1 MAKKKQTIDEVIAL
15 FSEYL
20 RNIHRTDS
28 TVHCYNQQWKK
39 VKAFMLTNKIKYFDR
54 SVTEKFLTSTLGR
67 YKYKSL
73 GYSGKNLI
81 NRVEALHEFQETG
94 KVLKGT
100 QRNPPKIFD
109 GIVGKS
115 MTQYIS
121 ARQDLLDLSNATI
134 HSYHLYLNS
143 FLIHLNEKGI
153 TNLNK
158 ISRHN
163 ILSFIRSLS
172 PHLLASKSI
181 ALGILKGYLKH
192 LFDQS
197 LIKSDY
203 SLIVP
208 KVNYNRQP
216 KLPSVFTKEE
226 VATLLSSVDRSSPV
240 GKRDYAI
247 LVLATRLGFR
257 TSDIVSLKFEN
268 IIWEKNIIE
277 FNQVKTNKHITLPL
291 LPEVGNALIDY
302 MKYGR
307 PLSEDS
313 HCFLQL
319 LPPHEKINSSTVGG
333 LVRLNLKRAGIN
345 VTNRKHG
352 PHALRHSFAE
362 KLLSNRATLPVI
374 SEALGHS
381 SSESTMYYVRID
393 INTLRQC
400 ALEVD
405 LIPSSFYQQKGGHKQ

>member
-1 MAKKKQTIDEVIAL
+1 LPV
-15 FSEYL
+15 
-20 RNIHRTDS
+20 
-28 TVHCYNQQWKK
+28 NQ
-39 VKAFMLTNKIKYFDR
+39 F
-54 SVTEKFLTSTLGR
+54 
-67 YKYKSL
+67 
-73 GYSGKNLI
+73 
-81 NRVEALHEFQETG
+81 
-94 KVLKGT
+94 
-100 QRNPPKIFD
+100 
-109 GIVGKS
+109 
-115 MTQYIS
+115 
-121 ARQDLLDLSNATI
+121 
-134 HSYHLYLNS
+134 
-143 FLIHLNEKGI
+143 
-153 TNLNK
+153 
-158 ISRHN
+158 
-163 ILSFIRSLS
+163 
-172 PHLLASKSI
+172 

-226 VATLLSSVDRSSPV
+226 VTTLLSSVDRSSPV

-247 LVLATRLGFR
+247 LLLATRLGLR